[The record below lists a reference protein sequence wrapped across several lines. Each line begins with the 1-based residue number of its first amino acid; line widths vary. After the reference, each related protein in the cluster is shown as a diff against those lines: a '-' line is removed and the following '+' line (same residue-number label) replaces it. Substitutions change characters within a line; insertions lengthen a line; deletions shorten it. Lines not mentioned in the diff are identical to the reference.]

1 MHAGRASASEPY
13 GDGARG
19 RSPRGTMS
27 FTPPGGEREGA
38 SGTPPPAPPVPGWW
52 LASDGNWY
60 PPQAVPGGAAAPPAP
75 YGPPPSGYGPPP
87 GAYGPPPG
95 AAYGY
100 SPYAPTQSTNGLAI
114 ASMVLGIL
122 WIYWIGSILA
132 IIFGFI
138 AMSQIKER
146 NQGGRGMA
154 TAGLV
159 LGFIG
164 IGTLVLVIVIAVTV
178 DSSSVHIS
186 SVRN

>member
-1 MHAGRASASEPY
+1 
-13 GDGARG
+13 
-19 RSPRGTMS
+19 MS
-27 FTPPGGEREGA
+27 FTPPGDEQVGPPP
-38 SGTPPPAPPVPGWW
+38 TPPPAPPVPGWW

-60 PPQAVPGGAAAPPAP
+60 PPQAAPGGA
-75 YGPPPSGYGPPP
+75 GPPPGYGPP
-87 GAYGPPPG
+87 AYGPPPN
-95 AAYGY
+95 APYGY

-146 NQGGRGMA
+146 NQAGKAMA
-154 TAGLV
+154 TAGLI

-164 IGTLVLVIVIAVTV
+164 LGTLVLVIIIAVTV
-178 DSSSVHIS
+178 DSGSSVRFS